1 MAMTK
6 DDLVQTAR
14 LTLTDPRQGARVVMG
29 WPLTLAELWAVLA
42 LMAVLSALLAEV
54 LVGTT
59 PEGVDPAMA
68 ALLAS
73 PVRFAALQFVGLG
86 LLTGLLFAL
95 GRPFGGTGR
104 FREALALVGWLQTI
118 LLALQIAQIVAIL
131 VLPFL
136 ALLIVVASVVATLWL
151 LTNFTAE
158 LHGFRSLFLTLIGII
173 AAFMALIVA
182 MSIALIVFF
191 GVGT

>member
-6 DDLVQTAR
+6 DDLVRTAR

-29 WPLTLAELWAVLA
+29 WPLTVAELWAVLA

-54 LVGTT
+54 LVGTA

-73 PVRFAALQFVGLG
+73 PVRFAALQFAGLG

-118 LLALQIAQIVAIL
+118 LLALQIVQIVAIL
-131 VLPFL
+131 VLAPL
-136 ALLIVVASVVATLWL
+136 RVTEMAALGVASPL
-151 LTNFTAE
+151 L
-158 LHGFRSLFLTLIGII
+158 
-173 AAFMALIVA
+173 
-182 MSIALIVFF
+182 
-191 GVGT
+191 